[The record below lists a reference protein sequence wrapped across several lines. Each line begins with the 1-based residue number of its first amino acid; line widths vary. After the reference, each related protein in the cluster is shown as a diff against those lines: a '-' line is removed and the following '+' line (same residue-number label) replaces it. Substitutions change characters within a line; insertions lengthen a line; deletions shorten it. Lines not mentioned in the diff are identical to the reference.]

1 MCTYALVLLCTHVS
15 KDDKM
20 SEGTFLT
27 REGCDRLKEELK
39 ILKTVKRKEI
49 ANALEKARQM
59 GDLSE
64 NAEYDSA
71 KQSQAINEKRINELE
86 EKILTARIL
95 DNENI
100 SSDKAYIGARL
111 KLLDIDSKE
120 EMNYMLVTEDE
131 ADYVEGK
138 ISISSPVGKALLGCK
153 VGDIANIKI
162 PAGVLKYKILEI
174 SR

>member
-1 MCTYALVLLCTHVS
+1 
-15 KDDKM
+15 M

-27 REGCDRLKEELK
+27 RDGCDRLKEELK

-49 ANALEKARQM
+49 ANALDKARQL

-71 KQSQAINEKRINELE
+71 KQSQAINEKRIRELE

-95 DNENI
+95 SNENI
-100 SSDKAYIGARL
+100 ASDKAYIGAKL

-120 EMNYMLVTEDE
+120 EIRYMLVTEDE
-131 ADYVEGK
+131 ADYAAGK

-153 VGDIANIKI
+153 IGDIANIKI
-162 PAGVLKYKILEI
+162 PVGVLKYKILEI

>member
-1 MCTYALVLLCTHVS
+1 
-15 KDDKM
+15 M

-27 REGCDRLKEELK
+27 REGCDKLKEKLK

-49 ANALEKARQM
+49 ANALEKARQL

-71 KQSQAINEKRINELE
+71 KQSQAINEKRIRELE

-100 SSDKAYIGARL
+100 SSDKAYIGAKL
-111 KLLDIDSKE
+111 KLVDIDSKE
-120 EMNYMLVTEDE
+120 EINYMLVAEDE
-131 ADYVEGK
+131 ADYGQGR
-138 ISISSPVGKALLGCK
+138 ISISSPVGRALLGRK
-153 VGDIANIKI
+153 ISDIVNIKV
-162 PAGVLKYKILEI
+162 PAGTLRYKITDI

>member
-1 MCTYALVLLCTHVS
+1 
-15 KDDKM
+15 M

-49 ANALEKARQM
+49 ANALDKARQL

-71 KQSQAINEKRINELE
+71 KPSQAINEKRIRELE

-95 DNENI
+95 DNKNI
-100 SSDKAYIGARL
+100 PSDKAYIGARL
-111 KLLDIDSKE
+111 KLVDIDSKE
-120 EMNYMLVTEDE
+120 DIDYTLVTEDV
-131 ADYVEGK
+131 ADYAAGK

-153 VGDIANIKI
+153 IGDIINVKV
-162 PAGVLKYKILEI
+162 PAGTLRYKITDI

>member
-1 MCTYALVLLCTHVS
+1 
-15 KDDKM
+15 M

-27 REGCDRLKEELK
+27 RDGCDKLKEELK
-39 ILKTVKRKEI
+39 ILKSVKRKEI
-49 ANALEKARQM
+49 ASALEKARQM

-71 KQSQAINEKRINELE
+71 KQAQAINEKRIRELE

-95 DNENI
+95 DNESI
-100 SSDKAYIGARL
+100 STDKAYIGAKL

-120 EMNYMLVTEDE
+120 EIEYMLVTEDE
-131 ADYVEGK
+131 ADYAAGR

-153 VGDIANIKI
+153 IGDIANIKV
-162 PAGVLKYKILEI
+162 PSGVLKYKIVKI

>member
-1 MCTYALVLLCTHVS
+1 
-15 KDDKM
+15 M

-27 REGCDRLKEELK
+27 RDGCDKLKEELK

-49 ANALEKARQM
+49 ANALDKARQL

-64 NAEYDSA
+64 NAEYESA
-71 KQSQAINEKRINELE
+71 KQSQAINEKRIRELE

-100 SSDKAYIGARL
+100 ASDKAYIGAKL

-120 EMNYMLVTEDE
+120 EIQYMLVTEDV
-131 ADYVEGK
+131 ADYAAGK

-153 VGDIANIKI
+153 IGDIANIKI
-162 PAGVLKYKILEI
+162 PAGVLKYKILKI

>member
-1 MCTYALVLLCTHVS
+1 
-15 KDDKM
+15 M

-27 REGCDRLKEELK
+27 RAGCERLKEELR
-39 ILKTVKRKEI
+39 ILKSVKRKEI
-49 ANALEKARQM
+49 AIALDKARQL

-71 KQSQAINEKRINELE
+71 KQSQAINEKRIRELE

-100 SSDKAYIGARL
+100 ASDKAYIGAKL
-111 KLLDIDSKE
+111 KLKDIDSKE
-120 EMNYMLVTEDE
+120 EMDYMLVTEDE
-131 ADYVEGK
+131 ADYAGGK
-138 ISISSPVGKALLGCK
+138 ISISSPVGRALLGCK
-153 VGDIANIKI
+153 IGDIVNIKV
-162 PAGVLKYKILEI
+162 PSGTLKYKIINI

>member
-1 MCTYALVLLCTHVS
+1 
-15 KDDKM
+15 M

-27 REGCDRLKEELK
+27 REGCDKLKDELK

-71 KQSQAINEKRINELE
+71 KQSQAINEKRIRELE

-95 DNENI
+95 GGESL
-100 SSDKAYIGARL
+100 SSDKAYFGAKL
-111 KLLDIDSKE
+111 KLVDIESKE
-120 EMNYMLVTEDE
+120 EMDYMLVTEDE
-131 ADYVEGK
+131 ADYAEGK

-153 VGDIANIKI
+153 VGDIINIKV
-162 PAGVLKYKILEI
+162 PAGALKYKILSI

>member
-1 MCTYALVLLCTHVS
+1 MA
-15 KDDKM
+15 
-20 SEGTFLT
+20 EGTFLT
-27 REGCDRLKEELK
+27 KDGCDKLKEELK

-95 DNENI
+95 DNESI

-131 ADYVEGK
+131 ADYAEGK

-162 PAGVLKYKILEI
+162 PAGVLKYKIIDI

>member
-1 MCTYALVLLCTHVS
+1 
-15 KDDKM
+15 M

-27 REGCDRLKEELK
+27 RDGCDRLKEELK
-39 ILKTVKRKEI
+39 ILRTVKRKEI

-71 KQSQAINEKRINELE
+71 KQSQAINEKRIRELE

-100 SSDKAYIGARL
+100 ASDKAYIGAKL
-111 KLLDIDSKE
+111 KLVDIDSKE
-120 EMNYMLVTEDE
+120 EMDYMLVTEDE
-131 ADYVEGK
+131 ADYEEGK
-138 ISISSPVGKALLGCK
+138 ISISSPVGRALLGCK
-153 VGDIANIKI
+153 IGDIVNIKV
-162 PAGVLKYKILEI
+162 PAGVLKYKITGI

>member
-1 MCTYALVLLCTHVS
+1 
-15 KDDKM
+15 M

-27 REGCDRLKEELK
+27 RDGCDRLKEELK

-49 ANALEKARQM
+49 ANALEQARQM

-71 KQSQAINEKRINELE
+71 KQSQAINEKRIGELE

-100 SSDKAYIGARL
+100 SSDKAYVGAKL
-111 KLLDIDSKE
+111 KLTDMDSKE
-120 EMNYMLVTEDE
+120 EIDYMLVTEDE
-131 ADYVEGK
+131 ADYAAGR
-138 ISISSPVGKALLGCK
+138 ISIASPVGKALLGCK
-153 VGDIANIKI
+153 IGDIINIKV
-162 PAGVLKYKILEI
+162 PAGALKYKIIAI

>member
-1 MCTYALVLLCTHVS
+1 
-15 KDDKM
+15 M

-27 REGCDRLKEELK
+27 RDGCDRLKEELK
-39 ILKTVKRKEI
+39 ILKTIKRKEI

-71 KQSQAINEKRINELE
+71 KQSQAINEKRIRELE

-95 DNENI
+95 ENESI
-100 SSDKAYIGARL
+100 SSDKAYIGAKL
-111 KLLDIDSKE
+111 KLVDIDSKE
-120 EMNYMLVTEDE
+120 EMDYMLVTEDE
-131 ADYVEGK
+131 ADYAAGR
-138 ISISSPVGKALLGCK
+138 ISMASPVGKALLGCK
-153 VGDIANIKI
+153 VGDIVNIKV
-162 PAGVLKYKILEI
+162 PAGALKYKIVSI

>member
-1 MCTYALVLLCTHVS
+1 
-15 KDDKM
+15 M

-27 REGCDRLKEELK
+27 RDGCDKLKGELK

-49 ANALEKARQM
+49 ANALDKARQL

-71 KQSQAINEKRINELE
+71 KQSQAINEKRIRELE

-95 DNENI
+95 DNESI
-100 SSDKAYIGARL
+100 SSDKAYIGAKL

-120 EMNYMLVTEDE
+120 EIQYMLVTEDE
-131 ADYVEGK
+131 ADYTAGK

-153 VGDIANIKI
+153 IGDIANIKV

>member
-1 MCTYALVLLCTHVS
+1 
-15 KDDKM
+15 M

-27 REGCDRLKEELK
+27 RDGCDKLKEELK
-39 ILKTVKRKEI
+39 ILKAVKRKEI
-49 ANALEKARQM
+49 AAALEKARQL

-71 KQSQAINEKRINELE
+71 KQSQALNEKKIRELE
-86 EKILTARIL
+86 EKILTARIV

-100 SSDKAYIGARL
+100 SSDKAYIGAKL
-111 KLLDIDSKE
+111 KLVDIDSKE
-120 EMNYMLVTEDE
+120 DVNYMLVTEDE
-131 ADYVEGK
+131 ADYAEGK

-153 VGDIANIKI
+153 AGDIVNIKV
-162 PAGVLKYKILEI
+162 PAGALRYKIISI

>member
-1 MCTYALVLLCTHVS
+1 
-15 KDDKM
+15 M

-27 REGCDRLKEELK
+27 RDGCDRLKEELK

-71 KQSQAINEKRINELE
+71 KQAKAVNEKRIRELE
-86 EKILTARIL
+86 AKILTARIL
-95 DNENI
+95 DSENI
-100 SSDKAYIGARL
+100 SSDKAYIGAKL
-111 KLLDIDSKE
+111 KLVDIDSKE
-120 EMNYMLVTEDE
+120 EMDYMLVTEDE
-131 ADYVEGK
+131 ADYEAGR
-138 ISISSPVGKALLGCK
+138 ISISSPVGKALLGTK
-153 VGDIANIKI
+153 TGDIVNIKV
-162 PAGVLKYKILEI
+162 PAGALKYKIISI

>member
-1 MCTYALVLLCTHVS
+1 
-15 KDDKM
+15 M

-27 REGCDRLKEELK
+27 RDGCDRLKGELK

-71 KQSQAINEKRINELE
+71 KQSQAINENRIRELE

-100 SSDKAYIGARL
+100 ASDKAYIGAKL
-111 KLLDIDSKE
+111 KLVDIDSKE
-120 EMNYMLVTEDE
+120 EMDYMLVTEDE
-131 ADYVEGK
+131 ADYAAGR
-138 ISISSPVGKALLGCK
+138 ISLSSPVGKALLGCK
-153 VGDIANIKI
+153 VGDIVNIKV
-162 PAGVLKYKILEI
+162 PAGALKYKIVDI

>member
-1 MCTYALVLLCTHVS
+1 MA
-15 KDDKM
+15 
-20 SEGTFLT
+20 EGTFLT
-27 REGCDRLKEELK
+27 RDGCDKLKEELK

-71 KQSQAINEKRINELE
+71 KQSQAINEKRIRELE

-100 SSDKAYIGARL
+100 SSDKAYIGAKL
-111 KLLDIDSKE
+111 KLVDIDSKE
-120 EMNYMLVTEDE
+120 EIDYMLVTEDE
-131 ADYVEGK
+131 ADYEKGK
-138 ISISSPVGKALLGCK
+138 ISISSPVGRALLGCK
-153 VGDIANIKI
+153 IGDIVNIKV
-162 PAGVLKYKILEI
+162 PAGVLKYKITGI

>member
-1 MCTYALVLLCTHVS
+1 
-15 KDDKM
+15 M
-20 SEGTFLT
+20 SEGVFLT
-27 REGCDRLKEELK
+27 RDGCDRLKEELK

-71 KQSQAINEKRINELE
+71 KQSQAINEKRIRELE

-95 DNENI
+95 DNKNI
-100 SSDKAYIGARL
+100 PSDKAYIGARL
-111 KLLDIDSKE
+111 KLVDIDSKE
-120 EMNYMLVTEDE
+120 EIEYMLVTEDE
-131 ADYVEGK
+131 ADYAAGR

-153 VGDIANIKI
+153 KGDITNIKV
-162 PAGVLKYKILEI
+162 PAGVLKYKILAI

>member
-1 MCTYALVLLCTHVS
+1 MG
-15 KDDKM
+15 
-20 SEGTFLT
+20 EGTFLT

-49 ANALEKARQM
+49 ANALETARQM

-71 KQSQAINEKRINELE
+71 KQSQSINEKRINELE

-95 DNENI
+95 DNESI
-100 SSDKAYIGARL
+100 SSDKAYIGAKL
-111 KLLDIDSKE
+111 KLMDIDSKE
-120 EMNYMLVTEDE
+120 EMDYMLVTEDE
-131 ADYVEGK
+131 ANYAEGR

-153 VGDIANIKI
+153 IGDIANIKI
-162 PAGVLKYKILEI
+162 PAGVLKYKIINI

>member
-1 MCTYALVLLCTHVS
+1 MYI
-15 KDDKM
+15 KKGEDM

-27 REGCDRLKEELK
+27 RDGCDRLKEELK

-49 ANALEKARQM
+49 ANALDKARQL

-71 KQSQAINEKRINELE
+71 KQSQAINEKRIRELE

-95 DNENI
+95 DNESI
-100 SSDKAYIGARL
+100 SSDKAYIGAKL

-120 EMNYMLVTEDE
+120 EIQYMLVTEDE
-131 ADYVEGK
+131 ADYAAGK
-138 ISISSPVGKALLGCK
+138 ISMSSPVGKALLGCK
-153 VGDIANIKI
+153 IGDIANIKV
-162 PAGVLKYKILEI
+162 PAGVLKYKILNI

>member
-1 MCTYALVLLCTHVS
+1 
-15 KDDKM
+15 M

-49 ANALEKARQM
+49 ANALDKARQL

-71 KQSQAINEKRINELE
+71 KQSQAINEKRIRELE

-95 DNENI
+95 DNKST
-100 SSDKAYIGARL
+100 SSDKAYIGAKL
-111 KLLDIDSKE
+111 KLIDIDSKE
-120 EMNYMLVTEDE
+120 DIDYMLVTEDV
-131 ADYVEGK
+131 ADYAEGK

-153 VGDIANIKI
+153 IGDIVNVKV
-162 PAGVLKYKILEI
+162 PAGTLRYKITGI

>member
-1 MCTYALVLLCTHVS
+1 
-15 KDDKM
+15 M

-49 ANALEKARQM
+49 ANALDKARQL

-71 KQSQAINEKRINELE
+71 KQSQAINEKRIRELE

-95 DNENI
+95 DNKNI
-100 SSDKAYIGARL
+100 PSDKAYIGARL
-111 KLLDIDSKE
+111 KLVDIDSKE
-120 EMNYMLVTEDE
+120 DIDYTLVTEDV
-131 ADYVEGK
+131 ADYAAGK

-153 VGDIANIKI
+153 IGDIINVKV
-162 PAGVLKYKILEI
+162 PAGTLRYKITDI

>member
-1 MCTYALVLLCTHVS
+1 
-15 KDDKM
+15 M

-27 REGCDRLKEELK
+27 REGCDKLKEELK

-59 GDLSE
+59 GDLRE

-86 EKILTARIL
+86 EKILTAKIL
-95 DNENI
+95 NNESI
-100 SSDKAYIGARL
+100 SLDKAYIGAKL

-120 EMNYMLVTEDE
+120 EINYMLVAEDE
-131 ADYVEGK
+131 ADYGEGK

-153 VGDIANIKI
+153 IGDIANIKA
-162 PAGVLKYKILEI
+162 PAGVLKYKIIGI

>member
-1 MCTYALVLLCTHVS
+1 MG
-15 KDDKM
+15 
-20 SEGTFLT
+20 EGTFLT

-49 ANALEKARQM
+49 ANALETARQM
-59 GDLSE
+59 GDLRE

-71 KQSQAINEKRINELE
+71 KQSQSINEKRINELE

-95 DNENI
+95 DNESI
-100 SSDKAYIGARL
+100 SSDKAYIGAKL
-111 KLLDIDSKE
+111 KLMDIDSKE

-131 ADYVEGK
+131 ANYAEGR

-153 VGDIANIKI
+153 IGDIANIKI
-162 PAGVLKYKILEI
+162 PAGVLKYKILNI

>member
-1 MCTYALVLLCTHVS
+1 
-15 KDDKM
+15 M

-49 ANALEKARQM
+49 ANALDKARQL

-71 KQSQAINEKRINELE
+71 KQSQAINEKRIRELE
-86 EKILTARIL
+86 EKILTARII
-95 DNENI
+95 DNKST
-100 SSDKAYIGARL
+100 SSDKAYIGAKL
-111 KLLDIDSKE
+111 KLVDIDSKE
-120 EMNYMLVTEDE
+120 DIDYMLVTEDV
-131 ADYVEGK
+131 ADYAEGK

-153 VGDIANIKI
+153 IGDIVNVKV
-162 PAGVLKYKILEI
+162 PAGTLRYKITDI

>member
-1 MCTYALVLLCTHVS
+1 
-15 KDDKM
+15 M

-95 DNENI
+95 DNESI
-100 SSDKAYIGARL
+100 SSDKAYIGAKL
-111 KLLDIDSKE
+111 KLVDIDSKE
-120 EMNYMLVTEDE
+120 EINYMLVTEDE
-131 ADYVEGK
+131 ADYAEGK
-138 ISISSPVGKALLGCK
+138 ISISSPVGKAILGCK
-153 VGDIANIKI
+153 IGDIVNVKV
-162 PAGVLKYKILEI
+162 PAGTLRYKIICI

>member
-1 MCTYALVLLCTHVS
+1 
-15 KDDKM
+15 M

-27 REGCDRLKEELK
+27 RDGCDRLKEELK

-71 KQSQAINEKRINELE
+71 KQSQAINEKRIRELE

-95 DNENI
+95 DNESI
-100 SSDKAYIGARL
+100 SSDKAYIGAKL
-111 KLLDIDSKE
+111 KLTDIDSKE
-120 EMNYMLVTEDE
+120 EIDYMLVTEDE
-131 ADYVEGK
+131 ADYAAGR
-138 ISISSPVGKALLGCK
+138 ISIASPVGKALLGCK
-153 VGDIANIKI
+153 VGDIVNIKV
-162 PAGVLKYKILEI
+162 PAGALKYKIISI

>member
-1 MCTYALVLLCTHVS
+1 
-15 KDDKM
+15 M

-27 REGCDRLKEELK
+27 RDGCDRLKGELK

-71 KQSQAINEKRINELE
+71 KQSQAINEKRIRELE

-100 SSDKAYIGARL
+100 ASDKAYIGAKL
-111 KLLDIDSKE
+111 KLVDIDSKE
-120 EMNYMLVTEDE
+120 EMDYMLVTEDE
-131 ADYVEGK
+131 ADYAAGR
-138 ISISSPVGKALLGCK
+138 ISLASPVGKALLGCK
-153 VGDIANIKI
+153 VGDIVNIKV
-162 PAGVLKYKILEI
+162 PAGALKYRIVDI

>member
-1 MCTYALVLLCTHVS
+1 MVPIADRDLGG
-15 KDDKM
+15 DM

-27 REGCDRLKEELK
+27 RDGCDRLKEELK

-49 ANALEKARQM
+49 ANAFEKARQM

-71 KQSQAINEKRINELE
+71 KQSQAINEKRIRELE

-100 SSDKAYIGARL
+100 SSDKAYIGAKL
-111 KLLDIDSKE
+111 KLVDIDSKE
-120 EMNYMLVTEDE
+120 EIDYMLVTEDE
-131 ADYVEGK
+131 ADYAAGR
-138 ISISSPVGKALLGCK
+138 ISIASPVGKALLGCK
-153 VGDIANIKI
+153 IGDIVNIKV
-162 PAGVLKYKILEI
+162 PAGALKYKIVNI

>member
-1 MCTYALVLLCTHVS
+1 
-15 KDDKM
+15 M

-27 REGCDRLKEELK
+27 RDGCDRLKEELK

-59 GDLSE
+59 GDLRE

-71 KQSQAINEKRINELE
+71 KQSQAINEKRIRELE

-100 SSDKAYIGARL
+100 SSDKAYIGAKL
-111 KLLDIDSKE
+111 KLVDIDSKE
-120 EMNYMLVTEDE
+120 EMDYMLVTEDE
-131 ADYVEGK
+131 ADYAAGR
-138 ISISSPVGKALLGCK
+138 ISISSPVGRALLGCK
-153 VGDIANIKI
+153 KGDIVGIKV
-162 PAGVLKYKILEI
+162 PAGALKYKIIDI